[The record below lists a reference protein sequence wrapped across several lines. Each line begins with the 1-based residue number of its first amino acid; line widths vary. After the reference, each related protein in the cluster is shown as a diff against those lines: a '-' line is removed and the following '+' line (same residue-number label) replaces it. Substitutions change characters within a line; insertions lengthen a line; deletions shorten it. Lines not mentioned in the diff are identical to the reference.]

1 MWESLKCGKVSNVG
15 KFQMWESFKS
25 GKVSLPGFCSPPCSA
40 CPRLK
45 GKFDQTWGS
54 RFKKHLRVGKI
65 RCCRGL
71 VKIHASLTSINERV
85 FQNSLSKSPRFA
97 SLIST
102 LNSLFWLT
110 DAYINSPKS
119 PFTPIRSKMWQYLV
133 LASTWSER
141 QNPKEALEFQT
152 HEIPSEKANWCKNA
166 HYFIF
171 FTQRVI
177 LLSTLSV

>member
-1 MWESLKCGKVSNVG
+1 MLSRSCKDSRLSN
-15 KFQMWESFKS
+15 FNQWESFS
-25 GKVSLPGFCSPPCSA
+25 EFSLKISQICFSHFYS
-40 CPRLK
+40 
-45 GKFDQTWGS
+45 
-54 RFKKHLRVGKI
+54 KK
-65 RCCRGL
+65 
-71 VKIHASLTSINERV
+71 
-85 FQNSLSKSPRFA
+85 
-97 SLIST
+97 
-102 LNSLFWLT
+102 SLFWLT

-177 LLSTLSV
+177 LLSTLSAVYTECVIISGDTLLWDNRRILSKPIIVLTRQAQPTHE